1 MILVSLNMPHL
12 IVIYGWD
19 WPFRVNYAWPHRNCT
34 ISISFIHYIIFIDS
48 ALALADSSSFFGTRI
63 DVNLADDLITERIKL
78 AVARVKIWLHGMC
91 GFISAQTLHW
101 LTCLLHN
108 MVQWRLLTTT
118 AGALQKWAVVSRIN
132 IYLTIAGSFLKIKI
146 SSGNTSCR
154 LHITFMLW
162 TCLLF
167 GEKDI
172 LFRLLK
178 ITLILTWKLF
188 LNNFLSLLFSDRKS
202 MFLQVHVEIHLKC
215 GSFLLLLVI
224 VMDPET

>member
-19 WPFRVNYAWPHRNCT
+19 WPFRVDYAWPHRNCS

-48 ALALADSSSFFGTRI
+48 ALALADSSSLFGTRI
-63 DVNLADDLITERIKL
+63 DVNLADDLITERVKL
-78 AVARVKIWLHGMC
+78 AVTRVKVWLHCMSWL
-91 GFISAQTLHW
+91 ISAQTLHR
-101 LTCLLHN
+101 LTRLLHN
-108 MVQWRLLTTT
+108 VIQWRLLTTT
-118 AGALQKWAVVSRIN
+118 ARALQKWAVISQIN

-146 SSGNTSCR
+146 SSGNTSWSP
-154 LHITFMLW
+154 HITFMLW

-188 LNNFLSLLFSDRKS
+188 LNNFLSLFFRDRKS
-202 MFLQVHVEIHLKC
+202 MFLQVHVEIHLEC

-224 VMDPET
+224 IMDPET